1 LGASSGSNE
10 ATTSQSPFSF
20 SLDYGPGTFDI
31 GHTLNATVL

>member
-1 LGASSGSNE
+1 LGTSSGSNE